1 LTIEVN
7 PFSFDLYRKRGRPLE
22 EIIVHGKGREKR
34 WVLRKNQ
41 KVSGLYTYQ
50 PQEETLTGNIYYG
63 KVVKVQKGL
72 GAAFVDIGHDKNGY
86 LHEKEFPQNIEA
98 YHSGD
103 TALPIGKCVHEGQ
116 KLLVQVTKDAAGTKG
131 PKLSAVIE
139 LKGEHLV
146 YMPEGHYIAVS
157 KKLDE
162 TKRRDLKRAGKE
174 WKNEKEGIVFRTNA
188 STAEWKELTE
198 ELEALRTR
206 FRALEGLSRRSKAP
220 ALLYKEDAFYTDLF
234 EQLKRG
240 KGGNIYVDDFSC
252 FEHLKTWINAQYSEK
267 WSIELYR
274 QNENIFHHFGVAA
287 VWKNALKKVVWLENG
302 AFLLIESTE
311 ALTVVDVNSGK
322 FTGKDD
328 LEQTVLQTNKLAA
341 VEMAKQLVLR
351 NISGIILIDF
361 IDMKKES
368 HRQEV
373 LSLFSEALQADSQRT
388 NVLGFTSLGVL
399 ELTRKRTRPS
409 LREYLTVPCPVCSGT
424 GRIVSPESKAFQLER
439 DLWEYQ
445 GNDTANITI
454 EATKD
459 VLDVFTGIDNQHVRR
474 LEKALNSKLDLKVIE
489 LSHPHYQIAKII

>member
-1 LTIEVN
+1 
-7 PFSFDLYRKRGRPLE
+7 LE

-34 WVLRKNQ
+34 WVLRKDQ

-72 GAAFVDIGHDKNGY
+72 GAAFVDIGQDKNGY
-86 LHEKEFPQNIEA
+86 LHEKEFPQNIAA

-103 TALPIGKCVHEGQ
+103 AALSIGKCVHEGQ
-116 KLLVQVTKDAAGTKG
+116 KILVQVTKDASGTKG

-139 LKGEHLV
+139 LKGELLV

-174 WKNEKEGIVFRTNA
+174 WKKEGEGIVFRTNA
-188 STAEWKELTE
+188 STAERKELIE
-198 ELEALRTR
+198 ELDALRTR
-206 FRALEGLSRRSKAP
+206 FHALEGMGRRSKAP
-220 ALLYKEDAFYTDLF
+220 SILYKNDAFYTDLF

-252 FEHLKTWINAQYSEK
+252 FEHLRSWIDTHYSGK
-267 WSIELYR
+267 WSIEHYR
-274 QNENIFHHFGVAA
+274 QSENIFHHFGVSG
-287 VWKNALKKVVWLENG
+287 VWKNVLKKVVWLDNG

-341 VEMAKQLVLR
+341 VEMAKQLTLR

-361 IDMKKES
+361 IDMKKEG

-373 LSLFSEALQADSQRT
+373 LTVFSDAVQADSQRT
-388 NVLGFTSLGVL
+388 TVLGFTSLGVL

-409 LREYLTVPCPVCSGT
+409 LNEYLTVPCPVCRGT

-439 DLWEYQ
+439 ELWEYQ
-445 GNDTANITI
+445 GTDTSQIII
-454 EATKD
+454 EATTD
-459 VLDVFTGIDNQHVRR
+459 VLKVFAGSDKQHVRR
-474 LEKALNSKLDLKVIE
+474 LEKALNIKLDLQVIDH
-489 LSHPHYQIAKII
+489 LHPHYQFGKIS

>member
-1 LTIEVN
+1 
-7 PFSFDLYRKRGRPLE
+7 LE

-34 WVLRKNQ
+34 WVLRKDQ
-41 KVSGLYTYQ
+41 KAGGLYTYQ

-72 GAAFVDIGHDKNGY
+72 GAAFVDIGQDKNGY
-86 LHEKEFPQNIEA
+86 LHEKDCPQNVAA
-98 YHSGD
+98 YHSGEA
-103 TALPIGKCVHEGQ
+103 ALPIGKCVHEGQ
-116 KLLVQVTKDAAGTKG
+116 KILVQVTKDAAGTKG

-139 LKGEHLV
+139 MKGEHLV

-162 TKRRDLKRAGKE
+162 TIRRDLKFTGKE
-174 WKNEKEGIVFRTNA
+174 WKTEAEGVVFRTKA
-188 STAEWKELTE
+188 STAESEVLIE
-198 ELEALRTR
+198 ELNTLRTS
-206 FRALEGLSRRSKAP
+206 FQALEGLSRRSKAP
-220 ALLYKEDAFYTDLF
+220 ALLFKEDAFYKDLF
-234 EQLKRG
+234 EQLK
-240 KGGNIYVDDFSC
+240 KGVGGFVYVDDYET
-252 FEHLKTWINAQYSEK
+252 FEHLKEWIDTHYSGK
-267 WSIELYR
+267 WKIELYQER
-274 QNENIFHHFGVAA
+274 ENIFQHFNVSS
-287 VWKNALKKVVWLENG
+287 VWKNALKKVVWLDNG

-328 LEQTVLQTNKLAA
+328 LEQTVLQTNTLAA

-373 LSLFSEALQADSQRT
+373 LEAFSGALEGDSQRT
-388 NVLGFTSLGVL
+388 AVLGFTALGVL
-399 ELTRKRTRPS
+399 ELTRKRTRPP
-409 LREYLTVPCPVCSGT
+409 LDEYLTIPCPVCSGT

-445 GNDTANITI
+445 GTDISQI
-454 EATKD
+454 VVEGTKD
-459 VLDVFTGIDNQHVRR
+459 VLDVFAGGGKHHAKR
-474 LEKALNSKLDLKVIE
+474 LEKVLKVKLVLQVIE
-489 LSHPHYQIAKII
+489 HSHPHYQIAKII